1 MFLKREV
8 VVLVALNVSDPSV
21 FKWHLLCYHLVCLRS
36 LKQSQVRLKPTEVCW
51 FGVGNILLHV
61 WGRKGLARER
71 FCLLFCESDVGYA
84 VLETPLDT
92 TPMMGCRDGT
102 CKGCL

>member
-51 FGVGNILLHV
+51 FGEEKVWQEKGSASYSVNLMLVTLFLKRPLTLLQ
-61 WGRKGLARER
+61 
-71 FCLLFCESDVGYA
+71 
-84 VLETPLDT
+84 
-92 TPMMGCRDGT
+92 
-102 CKGCL
+102 